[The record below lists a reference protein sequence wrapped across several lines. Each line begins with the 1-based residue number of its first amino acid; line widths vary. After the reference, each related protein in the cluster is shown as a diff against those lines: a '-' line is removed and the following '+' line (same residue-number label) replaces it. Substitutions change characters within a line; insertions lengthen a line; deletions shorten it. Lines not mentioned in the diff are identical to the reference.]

1 MSSTMDFTMY
11 SGNTCSM
18 PMYYYTGIPAMKGM
32 CTMTTYDDDMMDDM
46 MDDGMGVWGYQEMS
60 CTM

>member
-1 MSSTMDFTMY
+1 MY